1 MHDFAVRTPEQL
13 PGLLKS
19 LRKASGLTQAEVA
32 ARLGISQQTLSAM
45 ERRATTVGAARL
57 MGLLNVLGVELVLRV
72 CRISRIHTV
81 RPAPGSCRSRVR
93 PSVPNARHGHHPCG
107 LLKPSRWAREKRCRY
122 RAHAEPLAVPQSIRT
137 RLCRLGACTNPD
149 P

>member
-19 LRKASGLTQAEVA
+19 LRKASGLTQLEVA

-57 MGLLNVLGVELVLRV
+57 MGLLNVLGVELVLRQQQGTSAQAV
-72 CRISRIHTV
+72 YT
-81 RPAPGSCRSRVR
+81 PGTALL
-93 PSVPNARHGHHPCG
+93 ARDSKSP
-107 LLKPSRWAREKRCRY
+107 W
-122 RAHAEPLAVPQSIRT
+122 
-137 RLCRLGACTNPD
+137 
-149 P
+149 